1 MSDKYL
7 FVPYN
12 RDIVDIMK
20 NENLIIVDEL
30 QKTVIQKMID
40 ERIYNDGVFISF
52 DDIIDLT
59 KGEWQ

>member
-12 RDIVDIMK
+12 RDIVDIME
-20 NENLIIVDEL
+20 NENLFIVDEL
-30 QKTVIQKMID
+30 QKTVIQKMIN

-59 KGEWQ
+59 KGE

>member
-40 ERIYNDGVFISF
+40 GRIYNDGVFISF

-59 KGEWQ
+59 KGE

>member
-59 KGEWQ
+59 KGE